1 MTRVLPNARPFGLPV
16 YVALLP
22 ADSILVAN
30 VALFFLLHSSLLLH
44 AASEHPHWPNDWA
57 LSQAALARRAMTAW
71 PPYVFPYLTCQAV
84 RRQPKT
90 RAGRNKMD
98 LSRAKTASKVIPIKR
113 NGIERSQTK
122 GKSTRTR
129 SASGHETT
137 RSRDQTRK
145 AINVFTPL
153 AFHSRSKRQPG
164 AKR

>member
-1 MTRVLPNARPFGLPV
+1 MSHCFPLTPF
-16 YVALLP
+16 
-22 ADSILVAN
+22 
-30 VALFFLLHSSLLLH
+30 
-44 AASEHPHWPNDWA
+44 
-57 LSQAALARRAMTAW
+57 LSQTSLYSSFCIPPYYFTLQASTLIGLTIGRCPRRAMTAW
-71 PPYVFPYLTCQAV
+71 PPYVFPYLTCQSV
-84 RRQPKT
+84 RHQPKT

-153 AFHSRSKRQPG
+153 AFHSP
-164 AKR
+164 